1 LVCHFNLCSTSI
13 KKRKEITL
21 LGERRL
27 RCEVCG
33 RKIFGAS
40 HRVIIEG
47 AKMTVCSKCAK
58 LGSGTWTP
66 KPKPVQRKLLP
77 SKSIKSSYSNVKL
90 QTKTSTSQI
99 LEPQMELIEDF
110 GPKIRAAREKLGLSH
125 EDLGRKI
132 NEKVSVLKKIEAGKM
147 TPDTKLIIKLEHA
160 LKIKLIAPLTE
171 PSPIQAYKKTAVP
184 KLTLGDLIKLKEEKM
199 GAERKREPS

>member
-1 LVCHFNLCSTSI
+1 M
-13 KKRKEITL
+13 
-21 LGERRL
+21 

-33 RKIFGAS
+33 RRIFGTA

-58 LGSGTWTP
+58 LGSGTWAP
-66 KPKPVQRKLLP
+66 KPKLAQHKLLP
-77 SKSIKSSYSNVKL
+77 SKSIKSSYPNVKL
-90 QTKTSTSQI
+90 QTKTSTSPI

-199 GAERKREPS
+199 EAERKREPS